1 MILDSLYYLSIIF
14 LSIIFME
21 IVAIF
26 THKYIMHGIG
36 WVLHKSHHQKRK
48 SLFELNDIYFI
59 FFSLPSIFSIIWGLL
74 YYNYLLLSIGIG
86 IMLYGM
92 IYMFLHDLVVH
103 GRFGFN
109 KKFKNSYFAKIKK
122 AHMKHHKTKS
132 KHGATNF
139 GFISYR

>member
-1 MILDSLYYLSIIF
+1 MILDFLFYLFIVF
-14 LSIIFME
+14 LSVLLME

-36 WVLHKSHHQKRK
+36 WVFHKSHHQKRE

-74 YYNYLLLSIGIG
+74 YHNYLVLSIGIG
-86 IMLYGM
+86 IMFYGM
-92 IYMFLHDLVVH
+92 IYIFLHDLVVH
-103 GRFGFN
+103 NRFGFN
-109 KKFKNSYFAKIKK
+109 KKLTSSYFMKIKK
-122 AHMKHHKTKS
+122 AHLKHHTTKS
-132 KHGATNF
+132 RDGATNF

>member
-1 MILDSLYYLSIIF
+1 MILDFLYYTSIVF

-36 WVLHKSHHQKRK
+36 WVFHESHHRKRQN
-48 SLFELNDIYFI
+48 LFELNDIYFI

-74 YYNYLLLSIGIG
+74 HSNFLVLSIGIG
-86 IMLYGM
+86 IMFYGM
-92 IYMFLHDLVVH
+92 IYIFLHDLVVH

-109 KKFKNSYFAKIKK
+109 KKFSNSYFAKIKK
-122 AHMKHHKTKS
+122 AHMKHHTTKS
-132 KHGATNF
+132 KDGATNF

>member
-1 MILDSLYYLSIIF
+1 MILDFLYYVSIIF

-36 WVLHKSHHQKRK
+36 WVFHKSHHQKRK
-48 SLFELNDIYFI
+48 SLFELNDVYFI

-74 YYNYLLLSIGIG
+74 YYNYLVLSIGIG
-86 IMLYGM
+86 IMFYGM
-92 IYMFLHDLVVH
+92 IYIFLHDLVVH

-109 KKFKNSYFAKIKK
+109 KKLLTLLFKLIYLL
-122 AHMKHHKTKS
+122 
-132 KHGATNF
+132 
-139 GFISYR
+139 